1 MKLNMIVT
9 PAIGPDVAGSL
20 ADFQTDMLLLG
31 RFQDGGL
38 GPVQMFN
45 DKTNGKLSRLLV
57 QRKFTGRLGNRFTFE
72 NQSGPQRYL
81 LVVGL
86 GTVADFSCVSIA
98 KLVGIA
104 MHKAMKKDC
113 TKVSIPFFP
122 NRSGVKLTAQ
132 AQFTRE
138 AALVKLKEYEDRE
151 GEFTIELLCSN
162 SGNAAENLRLGIGM
176 APTGL
181 VCCKHVDGTKCM

>member
-9 PAIGPDVAGSL
+9 PAIGQDAAGSL
-20 ADFQTDMLLLG
+20 ADFKTDMLLLG
-31 RFQDGGL
+31 RFQDGGM
-38 GPVQMFN
+38 GPVQTF
-45 DKTNGKLSRLLV
+45 DEKTNGKLSRLLV
-57 QRKFTGRLGNRFTFE
+57 QRKFTGRLGNRFTFQ
-72 NQSGPQRYL
+72 NPRGAQNYL

-86 GTVADFSCVSIA
+86 GKAAEFSGVSIA

-104 MHKAMKKDC
+104 VHKAVKKDC
-113 TKVSIPFFP
+113 RKISIPFFP
-122 NRSGVKLTAQ
+122 NRAGLKLSAQ

-138 AALVKLKEYEDRE
+138 AALVKLQEYEHID
-151 GEFTIELLCSN
+151 GEFTIELLCSDT
-162 SGNAAENLRLGIGM
+162 GTAAEMLRQGIGM

>member
-1 MKLNMIVT
+1 M
-9 PAIGPDVAGSL
+9 
-20 ADFQTDMLLLG
+20 
-31 RFQDGGL
+31 
-38 GPVQMFN
+38 GPVQMF
-45 DKTNGKLSRLLV
+45 DEKTNGKLSRLLV

-72 NQSGPQRYL
+72 NRNGAQRYL

-86 GTVADFSCVSIA
+86 GNAAEFNCVSIA

-104 MHKAMKKDC
+104 VWKAMKKDC
-113 TKVSIPFFP
+113 RKISIPFFP

-138 AALVKLKEYEDRE
+138 AALVKLKEFEHVD
-151 GEFTIELLCSN
+151 GEFTIEFLCSA
-162 SGNAAENLRLGIGM
+162 SGNAAEMLRAGIGM

-181 VCCKHVDGTKCM
+181 VCCKHVDGTKCI

>member
-38 GPVQMFN
+38 GPVQMFD

-72 NQSGPQRYL
+72 NHSGPQRYL

-86 GTVADFSCVSIA
+86 GTAADFSCVSIA

-104 MHKAMKKDC
+104 IHKAMKKGC
-113 TKVSIPFFP
+113 TRISIPFFP

-138 AALVKLKEYEDRE
+138 AALVKLQEYEDR
-151 GEFTIELLCSN
+151 
-162 SGNAAENLRLGIGM
+162 ENLRLGIGLP
-176 APTGL
+176 PTGL